1 MEKALAMVCRV
12 CPFCILRRMFPESR
26 YGRFMRRAEQD
37 CPCCRAYDELYAK
50 PGASEPHDVQGA

>member
-1 MEKALAMVCRV
+1 MKKAMALVCRV

-37 CPCCRAYDELYAK
+37 CPFCRAYDELYGT
-50 PGASEPHDVQGA
+50 PPASGPHDVTGA

>member
-1 MEKALAMVCRV
+1 MKKALAMVCRV

-50 PGASEPHDVQGA
+50 PGASAHV